1 MYIWFD
7 GIAGTGSWRGV
18 RGDEAW
24 PPDEALVCLVGVFDP
39 SAPLLGESVCSV
51 GNGGGKG
58 DIDSDVTDADGCAL

>member
-18 RGDEAW
+18 RGDEVWLDDAC
-24 PPDEALVCLVGVFDP
+24 ACLVGVFDP
-39 SAPLLGESVCSV
+39 SAPLLGELVCSV

-58 DIDSDVTDADGCAL
+58 EIDSDVTEADGCAL